1 VTDDT
6 TNEEDPMKE
15 PVEVPAAVVKRLRD
29 LTGAGMMDC
38 KRALTESSGD
48 LDKAQEILRTKGLAG
63 VEKRKGRTASQGLV
77 DSYIHAE
84 GRIGVLVEVNTE
96 TDFVARTDEFR
107 ALTHEIALQ
116 VAAGDPRWVMREEV
130 PEDVIAAERK
140 IAAEKARQAGKPEAI
155 LDRIV
160 DGAIESFFKQFV
172 LLEQAYVREPSK
184 TVRQLVEET
193 AAKVGENVVVR
204 RFTRYQLGEEA

>member
-1 VTDDT
+1 
-6 TNEEDPMKE
+6 MSE
-15 PVEVPAAVVKRLRD
+15 PTSVPAAAVKRLRD

-38 KRALTESSGD
+38 KKALTEAEGD

-63 VEKRKGRTASQGLV
+63 VEKRKGRTASQGIV
-77 DSYIHAE
+77 DAYIHAE

-107 ALTHEIALQ
+107 SLAHEIALQ
-116 VAAGDPRWVMREEV
+116 VAAGDPRWVDREDV
-130 PEDVIAAERK
+130 PEDVVSSERK
-140 IAAEKARQAGKPEAI
+140 IAEEKARQEGKPEHI
-155 LDRIV
+155 LERIV
-160 DGAIESFFKQFV
+160 DGAVESFYKKFV
-172 LLEQAYVREPSK
+172 LVEQAYVREPSK
-184 TVRQLVEET
+184 TIKQLVDET

>member
-1 VTDDT
+1 
-6 TNEEDPMKE
+6 MSE
-15 PVEVPAAVVKRLRD
+15 PVEVSAAVVKRLRD

-38 KRALTESSGD
+38 KRALTESDGD
-48 LDKAQEILRTKGLAG
+48 LDRAQEILRTKGLAG

-77 DSYIHAE
+77 DSYIHAD

-107 ALTHEIALQ
+107 ALVHEVALQ
-116 VAAGDPRWVMREEV
+116 VAAGDPRWVTREDV

-140 IAAEKARQAGKPEAI
+140 IAAEKARQAGKPESI
-155 LDRIV
+155 LERIV
-160 DGAIESFFKQFV
+160 DGAIQSFFKQFV
-172 LLEQAYVREPSK
+172 LLEQAYVREPGK
-184 TVRQLVEET
+184 TVGQLVDET